1 MEEAPPPAGLNLSL
15 DELIGAARRKESRG
29 SGGGGGRGRGE
40 RRSGGGGGNRNERM
54 PRHEDGDGGHGPARR
69 RGSVLDRLGPPIGGG
84 GGGSG
89 FGGFGGGG
97 GGFGGRGFGGG
108 RGRGRGPRPPP
119 AEEAPRA
126 PPGPHKAVRYA
137 RLRCATLHVPSDAPP
152 ATAQHESLSRGEDGS
167 AVLSYDGYPVVSAA
181 PSGEL
186 TLDSGGSAEVQPSIE
201 EALAL
206 FGLKL
211 SASPAD
217 ATAWSVS
224 DGRAFLRRYEDGM
237 IVPCLSQPGMRRA
250 LALAA
255 AHGDDDAAAELRAMG
270 GLNGGASGAGFGGG
284 RGRGGG
290 YGFGGRGR
298 GRGPPRY
305 APY

>member
-1 MEEAPPPAGLNLSL
+1 MQRSL
-15 DELIGAARRKESRG
+15 
-29 SGGGGGRGRGE
+29 
-40 RRSGGGGGNRNERM
+40 
-54 PRHEDGDGGHGPARR
+54 
-69 RGSVLDRLGPPIGGG
+69 
-84 GGGSG
+84 
-89 FGGFGGGG
+89 
-97 GGFGGRGFGGG
+97 
-108 RGRGRGPRPPP
+108 
-119 AEEAPRA
+119 
-126 PPGPHKAVRYA
+126 
-137 RLRCATLHVPSDAPP
+137 
-152 ATAQHESLSRGEDGS
+152 
-167 AVLSYDGYPVVSAA
+167 
-181 PSGEL
+181 
-186 TLDSGGSAEVQPSIE
+186 E

-237 IVPCLSQPGMRRA
+237 VVPCLSQPGMRRA

-270 GLNGGASGAGFGGG
+270 GLNGGASGGFAGYGG
-284 RGRGGG
+284 RGRGGS
-290 YGFGGRGR
+290 FGGHGR